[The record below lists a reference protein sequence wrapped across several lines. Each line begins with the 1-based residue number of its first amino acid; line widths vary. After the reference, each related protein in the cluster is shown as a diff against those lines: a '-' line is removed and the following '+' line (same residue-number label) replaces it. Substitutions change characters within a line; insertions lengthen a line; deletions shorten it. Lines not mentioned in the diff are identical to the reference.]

1 MLKEKFSCWS
11 VLGVHFLLTTGVRV
25 CACVRT
31 YQQRCQ
37 PGFLHLLEDKDSYL
51 HLNNNLQH
59 IKYFYVLSFIGFI
72 FCLSQEELRWLATE
86 DIIKTALDCTFH
98 EMVGETGTLVRPS
111 LNSGFSFD

>member
-11 VLGVHFLLTTGVRV
+11 VLGVHFLLTTGVPV

-59 IKYFYVLSFIGFI
+59 IKYLCTLFHWFYILSFTRGIEVA
-72 FCLSQEELRWLATE
+72 SYRRHN
-86 DIIKTALDCTFH
+86 K
-98 EMVGETGTLVRPS
+98 
-111 LNSGFSFD
+111 NST